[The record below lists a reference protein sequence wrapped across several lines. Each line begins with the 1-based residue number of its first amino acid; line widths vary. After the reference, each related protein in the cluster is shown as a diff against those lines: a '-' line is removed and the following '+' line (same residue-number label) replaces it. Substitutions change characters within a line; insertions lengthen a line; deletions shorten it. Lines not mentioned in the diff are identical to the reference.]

1 MSLQRNDTHSHVV
14 HAAAGVDHHAE
25 VARQFAASDKD
36 TTVFRA
42 AERHS
47 RRVRF
52 LKFALPAAALI
63 GAAVFS
69 WYTFFSTTSM
79 PSNISLEN
87 AALENGKLVM
97 TNPKLDGFTKD
108 KLPYKM
114 SAVKAL
120 QEVGNTNV
128 ISLQGISAE
137 LPLGKDMRAT
147 VQAKSGVFDNANRQL
162 KLDSDI
168 NFTTS
173 DGITAQMKSADIDIA
188 GNSMSTNDPVIIR
201 NSTSSITADTMQISE
216 SGKVMTFEKRVR
228 LVIQPTKRQEGT
240 DAVKSVE

>member
-1 MSLQRNDTHSHVV
+1 MHPHVD
-14 HAAAGVDHHAE
+14 AADGADHHAE
-25 VARQFAASDKD
+25 VARQFAAADKD
-36 TTVFRA
+36 SHVFRA

-52 LKFALPAAALI
+52 LKFALPTAALI

-69 WYTFFSTTSM
+69 WFTFFSTTSL
-79 PSNISLEN
+79 PNNISLEN

-114 SAVKAL
+114 SAQKAL
-120 QEVGNTNV
+120 QEVGNRNV
-128 ISLQGISAE
+128 VSLEGINAE
-137 LPLGKDMRAT
+137 LPLGKETRAQVT
-147 VQAKSGVFDNANRQL
+147 AKSGVYDNANRQL
-162 KLDSDI
+162 SLDSDI
-168 NFTTS
+168 NLTTS
-173 DGITAQMKSADIDIA
+173 DGITAQLKSANIDIA
-188 GNSMSTNDPVIIR
+188 GDSMSTDDPVVIR

-228 LVIQPTKRQEGT
+228 LVIQPTKRQEGA
-240 DAVKSVE
+240 DAVKSAE